1 MPTLTDQEK
10 EFIGLV
16 VEAGEKALDQ
26 DVCALMIEEGIPADD
41 WVMDYR
47 DYTLGEV
54 LDGLEQKGLAYVESE
69 EETIHYNNMR
79 VENGEIQP
87 MKWEDTGVKVIDRKY
102 IYFTE
107 RLEEYT
113 RASQTTD
120 DDTVECC
127 PHRACHRSLHM
138 V

>member
-26 DVCALMIEEGIPADD
+26 NVFELMIEDGVPADS
-41 WVMDYR
+41 WVIDYR

-54 LDGLEQKGLAYVESE
+54 LDGLKRKDLAYVESE
-69 EETIHYNNMR
+69 EETIHSNNMR
-79 VENGEIQP
+79 IEDGEIQP

-107 RLEEYT
+107 KLEDVYKSESDY
-113 RASQTTD
+113 
-120 DDTVECC
+120 E
-127 PHRACHRSLHM
+127 
-138 V
+138 

>member
-1 MPTLTDQEK
+1 MPTLTDQEQ
-10 EFIGLV
+10 EFIDLI
-16 VEAGEKALDQ
+16 VEVGQKALDQ
-26 DVCALMIEEGIPADD
+26 DVFALMIEDGIPADD
-41 WVMDYR
+41 WVIDYR

-79 VENGEIQP
+79 VEDGEIQP

-107 RLEEYT
+107 KLKDVYKSESDYE
-113 RASQTTD
+113 
-120 DDTVECC
+120 
-127 PHRACHRSLHM
+127 
-138 V
+138 